1 VQSIVLTSSILI
13 VASLTA
19 VGQDSMDAQF
29 QQLSERFIGEF
40 TRLSPV
46 SSTELGDHRFDSQ
59 LDQVSSEQRGIE
71 ADFYRRYLA
80 ELGKFDRDRLSRQSQ
95 VDHALLEHAL
105 NKWLWSQETLQ
116 EWAWNPLVYTRLAG
130 GSIYGLMAREFAPL
144 ERRLSH
150 AADRLEQFPRLLAQV
165 RETLV
170 PKRVPPVHAETTAK
184 QNPGVLRIID
194 HMVEP
199 HLASLPVEL
208 KQRLTRSIRM
218 ARDAVSEHQK
228 WIESTLVPKAAGNF
242 RIGPKLYDQKLQF
255 TLHSPMSRD
264 QIRARADS
272 ELRRVRL
279 EMYEISKGVYTKGYP
294 LTEFPDD
301 PTPAYRQAIIRACLE
316 LAYADV
322 PPRDA
327 IVEAAKSSLKTT
339 TDFVREHELIT
350 VPDDPLEIILMPE
363 FQRGV
368 SAAYCDSP
376 GALDVGQKTFYAVA
390 PLPTDWTDRQV
401 DSFLREYNT
410 RSLHNLTIHEAM
422 PGHFT
427 QLARANRFPSQ
438 LRAVL
443 QSGVFVEGW
452 ACYTEQVMVDAGFM
466 DNDPLMRLIML
477 KWYLRSIVNSQ
488 IDQAIHVDGI
498 SRDEAMRMMVED
510 GFQEEREAA
519 GKWVRAQLT
528 SVQLSTYFVGL
539 QEHLDMRRAA
549 ETEWNDD
556 FTLKRYHDAVTEHGS
571 PPVRFV
577 RALILNRKIPR

>member
-1 VQSIVLTSSILI
+1 MQCIALTSIILF
-13 VASLTA
+13 VASLSA
-19 VGQDSMDAQF
+19 MGQDSMDPQF
-29 QQLSERFIGEF
+29 KQLSERFIDEF
-40 TRLSPV
+40 TQLSPV

-59 LDQVSSEQRGIE
+59 LDQVSAEQRTTE
-71 ADFYRRYLA
+71 AEFYRRFLA
-80 ELGKFDRDRLSRQSQ
+80 ELKKIDPDGLSREAQ

-105 NKWLWSQETLQ
+105 NKWLWGLETLE
-116 EWAWNPLVYTRLAG
+116 EWAWNPLVYTRLTG
-130 GSIYGLMAREFAPL
+130 GSIYGLMAREFASL
-144 ERRLSH
+144 EQRLVCV
-150 AADRLEQFPRLLAQV
+150 ADRLGQFPRLLAQV
-165 RETLV
+165 RQTLV

-184 QNPGVLRIID
+184 QNPGVLRILD

-199 HLASLPVEL
+199 HLAALPDEL
-208 KQRLTRSIRM
+208 QKRLRQSIEL
-218 ARDAVSEHQK
+218 ARQAVGEHQK
-228 WIESTLVPKAAGNF
+228 WIESTLVPQAAGNF
-242 RIGPKLYDQKLQF
+242 RIGPKRYDEKLQF

-279 EMYEISKGVYTKGYP
+279 EMYEISKGVYAKEYP
-294 LTEFPDD
+294 LTEFPTD

-322 PPRDA
+322 PPRDGL
-327 IVEAAKSSLKTT
+327 VEAAKQTLKST
-339 TDFVREHELIT
+339 TDFVRKHELLT
-350 VPDDPLEIILMPE
+350 LPDDPLEIILMPE

-401 DSFLREYNT
+401 ASFLREYNM

-422 PGHFT
+422 PGHFA
-427 QLARANRFPSQ
+427 QLARANRFPSR

-498 SRDEAMRMMVED
+498 GRDEAMRMMVED

-549 ETEWNDD
+549 EAQWGDD
-556 FTLKRYHDAVTEHGS
+556 FELKRYHDAVTEHGS
-571 PPVRFV
+571 PPIRFV
-577 RALILNRKIPR
+577 RALILNRTIPR